1 TSVGKFNKREIRRT
15 LDKFLEKAKDMKQP

>member
-15 LDKFLEKAKDMKQP
+15 LDKFLEKAKDMK